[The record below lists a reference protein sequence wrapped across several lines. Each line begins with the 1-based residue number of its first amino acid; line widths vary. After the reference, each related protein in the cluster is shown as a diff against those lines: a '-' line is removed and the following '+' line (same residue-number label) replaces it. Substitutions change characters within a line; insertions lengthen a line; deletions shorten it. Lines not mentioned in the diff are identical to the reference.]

1 MEKVN
6 YFVGTLE
13 GVDLTDK
20 QKEKIS
26 TELRELILKEL
37 AQIDNKGDI
46 YIRQNFRKHPLFD
59 FDTTLGVW
67 IDFDWGSQQ
76 VGTIFWKQLGGVG
89 EKHNTIVRDVLNSGF
104 KTKDELFQNML
115 NVEVKGLSREQKE
128 VILELPVY
136 GEKYLQENLSGVVYE
151 FINAAKK
158 EISTYSSVKQL
169 NNRLSAIFEKAMD
182 KLTGTE
188 LAIVHTY
195 IDVAKSSSELWSY
208 KSDGGDGDGAEI
220 MAARYGNGN
229 EKIKS
234 VVAADGAGAA
244 GVCLSTGLIG
254 GFLSSNP
261 ITGTAFGGAIAFGA
275 AWASCMNLLLGSNE
289 GK

>member
-13 GVDLTDK
+13 GVDLSDK

-26 TELRELILKEL
+26 NELRELLLKEL

-46 YIRQNFRKHPLFD
+46 HIRQNFNKHPLFD
-59 FDTTLGVW
+59 FNSTFGVW
-67 IDFDWGSQQ
+67 IDFDWGPQQ
-76 VGTIFWKQLGGVG
+76 VGTIYWKQLGGVG
-89 EKHNTIVRDVLNSGF
+89 EKHNQIARQVLKSGF

-115 NVEVKGLSREQKE
+115 DLEVKGLSREQKE
-128 VILELPVY
+128 VILKLPVY
-136 GEKYLQENLSGVVYE
+136 GEKYLQENLSGGVYE
-151 FINAAKK
+151 FINAANN
-158 EISTYSSVKQL
+158 EIKTFSSVKNL

-182 KLTGTE
+182 QLEGTD

-195 IDVAKSSSELWSY
+195 IDVTKSSSELWAY

-229 EKIKS
+229 DKIKS
-234 VVAADGAGAA
+234 VVAADGAGAT

-261 ITGTAFGGAIAFGA
+261 ITGTAFAGAIAFGA
-275 AWASCMNLLLGSNE
+275 AWASCMNVLLGSSE
-289 GK
+289 EK